1 MNFGKVEVKYLLTE
15 YQHFALVSQHHGKNL
30 EEYLHQNRLSAPK
43 LAEKMGV
50 SKVTIYNWID
60 RAELD
65 RVQLD
70 KLMKHGID
78 LLSFIKAK
86 EELDIKN
93 RGDEAKPL
101 FPPPKNNI
109 VYVPLYA
116 YGGFL
121 SGYANKVFMD
131 SLERYSYPGII
142 GEHYMFEVQGDSM
155 KGFVSAGDRV
165 IARPE
170 ERLDWMVKNRV
181 YVLQTIDGILIKF
194 FDHIKADY
202 ALFKSANKDYPD
214 VRIPLKSLKKVYQVV
229 RVDKDPYKVDLET
242 LIKKLS

>member
-1 MNFGKVEVKYLLTE
+1 
-15 YQHFALVSQHHGKNL
+15 
-30 EEYLHQNRLSAPK
+30 
-43 LAEKMGV
+43 MGV
-50 SKVTIYNWID
+50 SKVTIYNWME
-60 RAELD
+60 RETLE
-65 RVQLD
+65 RVQLE
-70 KLMKHGID
+70 KLLNHGID
-78 LLSFIKAK
+78 LLSFIQKK
-86 EELDIKN
+86 EEVETKKRI
-93 RGDEAKPL
+93 DEVRPL
-101 FPPPKNNI
+101 NPPEKNNI
-109 VYVPLYA
+109 VFVPLYA

-155 KGFVSAGDRV
+155 KGFVSSGDRV

-194 FDHIKADY
+194 FDHIKGEFAN
-202 ALFKSANKDYPD
+202 FKSANKDYPD

-242 LIKKLS
+242 IIKKFS

>member
-1 MNFGKVEVKYLLTE
+1 
-15 YQHFALVSQHHGKNL
+15 
-30 EEYLHQNRLSAPK
+30 
-43 LAEKMGV
+43 MGR
-50 SKVTIYNWID
+50 SKVTIYNWI
-60 RAELD
+60 AKSELTP
-65 RVQLD
+65 VQLFEL
-70 KLMKHGID
+70 KRFGVD
-78 LLSFIKAK
+78 LGV
-86 EELDIKN
+86 ELILTSAATEGNDNEKFN
-93 RGDEAKPL
+93 EARELPKPERG
-101 FPPPKNNI
+101 NI
-109 VYVPLYA
+109 IFVPLYA

-194 FDHIKADY
+194 FDHIKDNY
-202 ALFKSANKDYPD
+202 AVFKSANKEYPD
-214 VRIPLKSLKKVYQVV
+214 VKIPLKSIKKVYQVV

-242 LIKKLS
+242 IIKKLS